1 MKVCEIFTSIQG
13 ESTYAG
19 LPCTFVRLTG
29 CNLRCT
35 YCDTQYS
42 YDNGIEMTSI
52 DIIGRVRHAGIKLV
66 EITGGEP
73 LLQREETLLLTGAL
87 LDEGYEVLI
96 ETNGSRSIQDIDK
109 RAVIILDVK
118 TPGSGMSEEMDFS
131 NFALL
136 KPSDEVKFVICDRAD
151 YDWSKKMLTTFS
163 LTEKAKVLFSPAL
176 GMIQPSQL
184 AGWIVEDRLAV
195 RLNMQI
201 HKYIFGP
208 DERGV

>member
-19 LPCTFVRLTG
+19 LPCTFVRLAG
-29 CNLRCT
+29 CNLRCL
-35 YCDTQYS
+35 YCDTRYS
-42 YDNGIEMTSI
+42 YYNGIEMTVG
-52 DIIGRVRHAGIKLV
+52 DIIGRVKQAGVKLV

-73 LLQREETLLLTGAL
+73 LLQKEEILLLTGDL
-87 LDEGYEVLI
+87 LDGGYEVLI
-96 ETNGSRSIQDIDK
+96 ETNGSRSIQGIDK

-118 TPGSGMSEEMDFS
+118 TPGSRMSEEMDFS
-131 NFALL
+131 NFDHL
-136 KPSDEVKFVICDRAD
+136 KPSDEVKFVICGRAD
-151 YDWSKKMLTTFS
+151 YDWSKKMITKFR

-176 GMIQPSQL
+176 GTIQPSQL
-184 AGWIVEDRLAV
+184 AGWIVDDRLAV
-195 RLNMQI
+195 RLNTQI

>member
-19 LPCTFVRLTG
+19 LPCTFVRLAG
-29 CNLRCT
+29 CNLRCL

-42 YDNGIEMTSI
+42 YDNGIEMSVA
-52 DIIGRVRHAGIKLV
+52 DVIGRVKPAGVKLV

-73 LLQREETLLLTGAL
+73 LLQKEETLLLARGL
-87 LDEGYEVLI
+87 LDAGYEVLI

-118 TPGSGMSEEMDFS
+118 TPGSRMSEEMDFS
-131 NFALL
+131 NFDLL

-151 YDWSKKMLTTFS
+151 YDWSKKMITTFG
-163 LTEKAKVLFSPAL
+163 LTDRAKVLFSPAL

-184 AGWIVEDRLAV
+184 AGWVVEDRLAV
-195 RLNMQI
+195 RLNTQV

>member
-19 LPCTFVRLTG
+19 LPCTFVRLAG
-29 CNLRCT
+29 CNLRCL
-35 YCDTQYS
+35 YCDTRYS
-42 YDNGIEMTSI
+42 YDNGIEMTVGDVI
-52 DIIGRVRHAGIKLV
+52 DRVKQAGVKLV

-73 LLQREETLLLTGAL
+73 LLQREEILLLTGDL
-87 LDEGYEVLI
+87 LDGGYEVLI
-96 ETNGSRSIQDIDK
+96 ETNGSRSIQGIDE

-118 TPGSGMSEEMDFS
+118 TPGSRMSEEMDFS
-131 NFALL
+131 NFDHM

-151 YDWSKKMLTTFS
+151 YDWSKEMITKFR
-163 LTEKAKVLFSPAL
+163 LTEKAKVLFSPVL
-176 GMIQPSQL
+176 GTIQPSQL
-184 AGWIVEDRLAV
+184 ADWIVEDRLAV
-195 RLNMQI
+195 RLNTQI